1 MSRRGSP
8 PPRAR
13 LAALALAAILPA
25 CGGDGGN
32 TPQTPERTQIGGGTF
47 NVIGTEEAN
56 SLGFNA
62 DVAAGPFT
70 LTEGGTVEINADWTS
85 PANNI
90 DIFLYL
96 GACTSAQARAGEC
109 PVANRTNSTTTKP
122 ERLNVIGVPSG
133 SYSVG
138 FANFGPTAE
147 TGTFTLFVTR

>member
-1 MSRRGSP
+1 RMMSMAA
-8 PPRAR
+8 RAR
-13 LAALALAAILPA
+13 FAVLAFAALVAG
-25 CGGDGGN
+25 CGGPN
-32 TPQTPERTQIGGGTF
+32 TPEEPERTEIGRGTF
-47 NVIGTEEAN
+47 NVVGTEEAS

-109 PVANRTNSTTTKP
+109 PVANRTTSTTAKP